1 MQVAQSY
8 LLNVHVDVLAHAKP
22 LLVQVNEIE
31 GTDEIETAVEE
42 EQVLLK

>member
-1 MQVAQSY
+1 VQVAQSY

-22 LLVQVNEIE
+22 LLVQVKSTV